1 MSRGRGGAY
10 GVAMKEFSAQLSRRS
25 SATPEAIY
33 DSLADLGTHMTWGE
47 RKQLYNFRL
56 RSLEAPA
63 GPAIIG
69 TSFTSTGNVPMSM
82 RRFEDHSKVTVAARP
97 NAFEFVTD
105 ATIRRGKRPM
115 AATYRHLYEIAAT
128 PEGVESHVHNDGTQR
143 DKPSSPAESARGQD
157 HDLAPGGPVHGRAWV
172 PEPGETGRAGRG
184 ARKRISPCI
193 RSQSVVIR

>member
-10 GVAMKEFSAQLSRRS
+10 GGGMKEFSAQLSRRS

-33 DSLADLGTHMTWGE
+33 DSLADLGTHMTWGG

-63 GPAIIG
+63 GPAIVG

-115 AATYRHLYEIAAT
+115 AATYRHRYEIAAT
-128 PEGVESHVHNDGTQR
+128 PEGSKVTYTMTELSGTNR
-143 DKPSSPAESARGQD
+143 LLRLS
-157 HDLAPGGPVHGRAWV
+157 LPGVRTMTWRVGV
-172 PEPGETGRAGRG
+172 PFMAGRG
-184 ARKRISPCI
+184 FRNLVKQAERGGPLENASPLASEVN
-193 RSQSVVIR
+193 R